1 MLNLLVIPGLVVL
14 SSITVLVHGRKTV
27 LPLHPRFRAHLKC
40 PYADHWLAKGPERA
54 AFDLGLDVNGRKL
67 QAPSSSLDS
76 WTDLLRGSCT
86 YTNAFSGEMTCVQ
99 FQGIGWTDDSATTRC
114 AQESDS
120 TFSTTENCSS
130 DDAIMAGWCE
140 KKIADGMYETT
151 LMVLSSMA
159 DCDGNKMACE
169 TFMAGTFIAAGEC
182 STTTTSATTSA
193 AITTTVVTSSA
204 SELESTTTGSTTT
217 SEEAPTTTTSENI
230 FSITSSTSGVLQGS
244 CTYTNAFSGGTTCL
258 QFQGS
263 GWINEDMISRCA
275 QESDS
280 TFSNDGCS
288 EEDTIMAG
296 WCEKMIVSD
305 KYETTLMVISSMADC
320 DGNKMACE
328 TFVGGTFLAAGEC
341 SSTGTESEESV
352 EASGETTTS
361 SSWSG
366 AAADDDSSMKC
377 LLAPGAIGAAHQAG
391 FSKGYSSSCPGTPA
405 QESPYMWP
413 LRWSADVE
421 SKSVAFG
428 SDDVVFTSRGK
439 TFYMLDKN
447 MKRSDT
453 TYQEGK
459 GLIKFIFI
467 CCMINRSS
475 NSNLYSIPQ
484 NRCQDC
490 YEPLGK
496 GHVRTSTKTPQK
508 RDSWP
513 VERIKPTAQ

>member
-1 MLNLLVIPGLVVL
+1 MLNLLVITGLVVVP
-14 SSITVLVHGRKTV
+14 SSITVVIVQGRKPVT

-40 PYADHWLAKGPERA
+40 PYADQWLAKGPERA
-54 AFDLGLDVNGRKL
+54 AFDLGLDANGRKL
-67 QAPSSSLDS
+67 QSSPSSSLDS
-76 WTDLLRGSCT
+76 WTDIVRGSCT
-86 YTNAFSGEMTCVQ
+86 YTNAFSGERTCVQ
-99 FQGIGWTDDSATTRC
+99 FQGIGWTDDSATARC

-120 TFSTTENCSS
+120 TFSTTENYCSS
-130 DDAIMAGWCE
+130 SEDSIMAGWCE
-140 KKIADGMYETT
+140 KKIADGMYENT
-151 LMVLSSMA
+151 LLVLSSMA

-169 TFMAGTFIAAGEC
+169 TFMAGTYIAAGEC
-182 STTTTSATTSA
+182 LNTTTSTSATTTSV
-193 AITTTVVTSSA
+193 AITTTVVTSSSA
-204 SELESTTTGSTTT
+204 PELESTTTTGSTTT
-217 SEEAPTTTTSENI
+217 SEEETTTTTTSENI
-230 FSITSSTSGVLQGS
+230 FGDSLTNSGAVPGS
-244 CTYTNAFSGGTTCL
+244 CTYANAFSGETTCL

-288 EEDTIMAG
+288 EEDTMMAG
-296 WCEKMIVSD
+296 WCEKMIDSD
-305 KYETTLMVISSMADC
+305 KYETTLMVLSSMADC

-341 SSTGTESEESV
+341 LTTNGTASESTSV
-352 EASGETTTS
+352 EASGEIPS
-361 SSWSG
+361 SSTWSG

-421 SKSVAFG
+421 SKSMAYR
-428 SDDVVFTSRGK
+428 SDDVVFASRGK

-459 GLIKFIFI
+459 GLKIFIFI
-467 CCMINRSS
+467 YW
-475 NSNLYSIPQ
+475 L
-484 NRCQDC
+484 
-490 YEPLGK
+490 
-496 GHVRTSTKTPQK
+496 
-508 RDSWP
+508 
-513 VERIKPTAQ
+513 